1 MPANILDGA
10 ALSQKIQQDIKAKI
24 AERTEQGLDAPG
36 IAVIL
41 IGENPASQLYVNK
54 KIQKCQEVGMHSF
67 PHFLPSDTSEELL
80 LSLID
85 DLNDDPKIHGILV
98 QFPLPSHINTGI
110 ISESIN
116 PIKDIDGFHPYNIG
130 RLALREPGLAPCTP
144 AGIMHLLEEYN
155 IEIEGK
161 EAVIV
166 GASNIVGRPMALEL
180 LMVGC
185 TVTVT
190 HRFTQDL
197 ESHIKRADIVVSAV
211 GKPEFIPGSWIK
223 KGAVVIDVGINRL
236 ADGRIVGDIQFASA
250 KERAAWIT
258 PVPGGVGPMTV
269 ATLLHNTLLAA
280 EMQSLFI
287 E

>member
-10 ALSQKIQQDIKAKI
+10 ALAQQIQQDIKAKI

-98 QFPLPSHINTGI
+98 QFPLPGHINTGI

-155 IEIEGK
+155 IELEGK
-161 EAVIV
+161 EAVII

-211 GKPEFIPGSWIK
+211 GKPEFIPGHWIK

-236 ADGRIVGDIQFASA
+236 ADGRIVGDIEFASA
-250 KERAAWIT
+250 KERAGWIT

-287 E
+287 

>member
-10 ALSQKIQQDIKAKI
+10 ALAQQIQQDIKAKI

-54 KIQKCQEVGMHSF
+54 KIQKCKEVGMHSF

-98 QFPLPSHINTGI
+98 QFPLPGHINTGI

-155 IEIEGK
+155 IDLEGK
-161 EAVIV
+161 EAVII

-211 GKPEFIPGSWIK
+211 GKPEFIPGHWIK

-236 ADGRIVGDIQFASA
+236 ADGRIVGDIEFASA
-250 KERAAWIT
+250 KERAGWIT